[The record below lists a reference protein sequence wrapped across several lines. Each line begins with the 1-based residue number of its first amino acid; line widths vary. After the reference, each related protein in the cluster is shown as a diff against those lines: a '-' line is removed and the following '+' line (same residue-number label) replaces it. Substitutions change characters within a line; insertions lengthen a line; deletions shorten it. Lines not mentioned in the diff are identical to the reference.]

1 MATPSGPPQ
10 EGEPVKTTWSKLTAA
25 MLVAIMLQACTI
37 PRSPETPI
45 ATRFYSTSP
54 TDTDHLIV
62 LLPGRG
68 DTVDDFDKGGFI
80 EAMKASSIQ
89 ANALAIDSHLGYY
102 ISGQLAERVREDV
115 LIPYRQ
121 AGYERFTLVG
131 VSLGG
136 YGSLWLSDEL
146 GDWFQ
151 GMLLVAPY
159 LGPRDVIDAV
169 AESGSLS
176 QWLQN
181 LDHEPNEDEFAWLWL
196 QRLSESNS
204 GLDGLLLL
212 AFGED
217 DKFAKGA
224 GIVSV
229 LLPEKQ
235 VFRRD
240 GSHNWKTWLELWR
253 DVLESPAW
261 AELSTTADRN

>member
-1 MATPSGPPQ
+1 MI
-10 EGEPVKTTWSKLTAA
+10 VKKKWFKLTAA
-25 MLVAIMLQACTI
+25 LLAAILMQSCMV
-37 PRSPETPI
+37 PRAPETPI
-45 ATRFYSTSP
+45 ATRFYSISP
-54 TDTDHLIV
+54 NSTDHLIV

-68 DTVDDFDKGGFI
+68 DTVDAFDTGGFI
-80 EAMKASSIQ
+80 EAMRASSIQ
-89 ANALAIDSHLGYY
+89 ADALAIDAHLGYY

-121 AGYERFTLVG
+121 AGYESFTLVG
-131 VSLGG
+131 TSLGG
-136 YGSLWLSDEL
+136 YGSLWLYNEF

-159 LGPRDVIDAV
+159 LGPRDIIDSV
-169 AESGSLS
+169 AESDNLS
-176 QWLQN
+176 QWLQD
-181 LDHEPNEDEFAWLWL
+181 LDHEPTEDEYAWLWL
-196 QRLSESNS
+196 QQISESES

-235 VFRRD
+235 AFRRD
-240 GSHNWKTWLELWR
+240 GSHNWNTWLELWR

-261 AELSTTADRN
+261 AELSTTAD